1 MDILMQT
8 TVREFYKQRA
18 GFFMVVILCG
28 FGFMTPREHFGI
40 AVFFL
45 TSSPLNFGAFSTLYV
60 GLVWFFW
67 NHLWKSRAYSFIYL
81 LRLLPLRTRLVELI
95 CIAVGLLLPLILYFI
110 WIFFVAAQLSLWN
123 SLLTRSVFLL
133 LWTGTLVAAGNY
145 RLTHPNT
152 SYTKRTVRSFLK
164 RKRPVSMPL
173 WTIEWLFRERGLTLL
188 LTKLGSSLTIAATLW
203 YYSTDEFDL
212 RLPAVGLSFAAL
224 ANLGISYETY
234 RWRVE
239 AWSWSRTL
247 PLKRRQRVL
256 DIVFTHF
263 LLLIPELFVI
273 TRYGLSELEV
283 VDLIQLFFFIW
294 SILISYHGLLS
305 FFNLPFENSLKRL
318 FFPYIVLTILI
329 MYQIPLYFL
338 TIILFS
344 IGLRYIYA
352 GVR

>member
-1 MDILMQT
+1 ML
-8 TVREFYKQRA
+8 
-18 GFFMVVILCG
+18 
-28 FGFMTPREHFGI
+28 
-40 AVFFL
+40 
-45 TSSPLNFGAFSTLYV
+45 
-60 GLVWFFW
+60 
-67 NHLWKSRAYSFIYL
+67 
-81 LRLLPLRTRLVELI
+81 
-95 CIAVGLLLPLILYFI
+95 
-110 WIFFVAAQLSLWN
+110 
-123 SLLTRSVFLL
+123 
-133 LWTGTLVAAGNY
+133 
-145 RLTHPNT
+145 
-152 SYTKRTVRSFLK
+152 
-164 RKRPVSMPL
+164 L

-188 LTKLGSSLTIAATLW
+188 LTKLGSSLAIAATLW

-283 VDLIQLFFFIW
+283 IDLIQLFFFTC

-305 FFNLPFENSLKRL
+305 FFNLPLENSLKRL